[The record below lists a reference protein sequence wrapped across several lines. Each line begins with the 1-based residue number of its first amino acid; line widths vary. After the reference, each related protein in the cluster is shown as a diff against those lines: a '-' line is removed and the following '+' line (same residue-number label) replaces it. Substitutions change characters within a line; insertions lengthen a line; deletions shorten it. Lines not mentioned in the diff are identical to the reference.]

1 MMWVLRLIPATAI
14 LLGVLATPAVAA
26 LLCEKKSGA
35 IFVRPSACKKKE
47 TTVNPAALGLQGP
60 PGAKGD
66 VGAPGTPGAPGSALA
81 YAHVNADGTVDAAN
95 SKNVANAN
103 VSLDTSVLPSA
114 FCFHDLGFSFHS
126 VVAMAAWGGLATSG
140 GIAQAAVGDPA
151 GDCSTAAEAVV
162 VTQNGSGLIP
172 LGFYVVFN

>member
-1 MMWVLRLIPATAI
+1 
-14 LLGVLATPAVAA
+14 
-26 LLCEKKSGA
+26 
-35 IFVRPSACKKKE
+35 
-47 TTVNPAALGLQGP
+47 
-60 PGAKGD
+60 
-66 VGAPGTPGAPGSALA
+66 
-81 YAHVNADGTVDAAN
+81 VNADGTVDAAN